1 MFERATSSVVEPSM
15 RKRFLSSLLALSVL
29 VSINA
34 VRAADEG
41 LAWQTNYKAALKE
54 AATSHKPILADFTG
68 SDWCGWCI
76 KLASDTFS
84 KPEFAK
90 FAKEKLVLLEVD
102 DDLGGGLGRFPRL
115 LQLLAGVLGAFDDG
129 VADALG
135 GLTDAVRNL
144 ALPEHL
150 ATALDLTGRFE
161 SPTIPA

>member
-1 MFERATSSVVEPSM
+1 M

-102 DDLGGGLGRFPRL
+102 FPQGKEQSAAVKKQNEELQQKFGVEGYPTLVLIDKNGKEIARNVGYLPGGPEGMITWINAS
-115 LQLLAGVLGAFDDG
+115 LAK
-129 VADALG
+129 
-135 GLTDAVRNL
+135 
-144 ALPEHL
+144 H
-150 ATALDLTGRFE
+150 
-161 SPTIPA
+161 